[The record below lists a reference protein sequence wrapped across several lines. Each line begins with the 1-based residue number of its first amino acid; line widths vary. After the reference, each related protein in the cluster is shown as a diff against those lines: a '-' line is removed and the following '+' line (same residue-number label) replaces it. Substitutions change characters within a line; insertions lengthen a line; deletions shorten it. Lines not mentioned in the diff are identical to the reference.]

1 MTRIIPVT
9 SDIVWLTRQSIVAL
23 STKQPESS
31 LAQLDT
37 TYTLLYLL
45 NDYERDVN
53 SACESKSDLLPA
65 PYHRLA

>member
-9 SDIVWLTRQSIVAL
+9 SDIIWLTRQSIVAL

-45 NDYERDVN
+45 DDYERDVN
-53 SACESKSDLLPA
+53 SACES
-65 PYHRLA
+65 